1 MGDSFSPVLTFI
13 SERGCVL
20 ASSKRGDGAE
30 DCARPGSCGKNVIGG
45 MCSPAALCVGEE
57 DATVD
62 PVESHS
68 LA

>member
-1 MGDSFSPVLTFI
+1 MGNSVSPVLTFT

-20 ASSKRGDGAE
+20 AFSKRGEGAE
-30 DCARPGSCGKNVIGG
+30 DCARPGSRGKNVMGGIG
-45 MCSPAALCVGEE
+45 SPAALCVGEE

>member
-1 MGDSFSPVLTFI
+1 MGSSVSPVLTFT

-20 ASSKRGDGAE
+20 AFSNRGDGAE
-30 DCARPGSCGKNVIGG
+30 DCARPGSCGKNVIGEI
-45 MCSPAALCVGEE
+45 CSPAALCVGEK